1 VKNVGAGAVQTIVQA
16 RQQGGAFVS
25 LDDFSE
31 RVDLAAVN
39 RRGIE
44 SLIKAGA
51 MDTLPGGRAQKMAV
65 IDECMETGQRARKD
79 RDSGQ
84 TGLFGELLESGSAGA
99 PARVFP
105 NVPEWDARVKLRG
118 EKETIG
124 FYVTGHPL
132 DEYRWK
138 IGELA
143 THASDSLEGVERGTE
158 VTLCGLLTGIA
169 RRRNKEQK
177 QWAVAQLEDWTGAT
191 EALIFAGRY
200 AVLEKEI
207 EEDRAVVVRGK
218 AMPEEDGSVK
228 LNVQEIV
235 PLEQARVS
243 LPSLIAIRV
252 RVGGGAARASELQ
265 GLFQRKPGATA
276 VRLKL
281 EKTRDFV
288 LLLDVAA
295 RVQPDREFRAEVGR
309 ICGPES
315 IEVLAS

>member
-1 VKNVGAGAVQTIVQA
+1 
-16 RQQGGAFVS
+16 
-25 LDDFSE
+25 
-31 RVDLAAVN
+31 VN
-39 RRGIE
+39 RRVIE

-65 IDECMETGQRARKD
+65 IDECMESGQRARKD

-84 TGLFGELLESGSAGA
+84 TGLFGELQEAGSPSA
-99 PARVFP
+99 PAREFP
-105 NVPEWDARVKLRG
+105 NVPEWDARAKLRG

-143 THASDSLEGVERGTE
+143 THSSDTLEGVERGTE

-177 QWAVAQLEDWTGAT
+177 QWAVAQLEDWTGAI

-200 AVLEKEI
+200 AVLEKEV
-207 EEDRAVVVRGK
+207 EEDRAVLVHGK

-252 RVGGGAARASELQ
+252 KVGGGTARATELK
-265 GLFQRKPGATA
+265 GLFQRKPGATG

-288 LLLDVAA
+288 VFMDVTAL
-295 RVQPDREFRAEVGR
+295 VQPDREFRAEVER